1 MSEWSNFQSM
11 LCQKVLDE
19 HNLRLLSKYGRNEWG
34 CFWGCIHHFTPCGLQ
49 KFFIKFILMTSS
61 PVFKQSLSY
70 VFNYYQFLEKY
81 KVKCIIKSK
90 KLITQMPMMSGCK
103 LLIVV
108 LCVWFV
114 EWKDVYCTHKA
125 EVIRGWMIRLLCQ
138 ML

>member
-1 MSEWSNFQSM
+1 
-11 LCQKVLDE
+11 
-19 HNLRLLSKYGRNEWG
+19 
-34 CFWGCIHHFTPCGLQ
+34 
-49 KFFIKFILMTSS
+49 MTSS

-108 LCVWFV
+108 LCV
-114 EWKDVYCTHKA
+114 
-125 EVIRGWMIRLLCQ
+125 
-138 ML
+138 